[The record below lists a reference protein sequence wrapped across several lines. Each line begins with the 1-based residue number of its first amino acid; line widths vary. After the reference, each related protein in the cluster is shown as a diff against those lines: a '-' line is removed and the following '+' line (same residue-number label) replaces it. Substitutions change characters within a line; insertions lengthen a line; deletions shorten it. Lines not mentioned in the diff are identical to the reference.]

1 LCGCQ
6 RVMEVGRLSVEQVSQ
21 FRSDGYLIVRG
32 FVEPPVLESWRE
44 QFWARHA
51 AAGARRDDP
60 GTWPCIGTE
69 EEDKWM
75 PLQPLFG
82 DLPQVRQTV
91 AQLGGGDFVP
101 GTRPGERTDMMIAT
115 LPGTINRLSA
125 DGKGTST
132 RREPGGDK
140 KERQMP
146 HIDGAAKHRG
156 SPGVGM
162 MLGAT
167 TYLYD
172 VEEAGGSFCFWPET
186 HLATHRYFIEHPE
199 KQATL
204 QVSFEDVF
212 GADWRAM
219 ESIEF
224 TAKAGTAV
232 FWHSLIFHSGSVNS
246 AGLTPRLGL
255 FARWHSKAM
264 QHARFPV
271 DDMWRAWDCFDENR
285 MQPQQSDGGIARL

>member
-1 LCGCQ
+1 MGEGGCLTADQ
-6 RVMEVGRLSVEQVSQ
+6 LRS
-21 FRSDGYLIVRG
+21 FRSEGYLIVPN
-32 FVEPPVLESWRE
+32 FVEPSVLEGWRQ
-44 QFWARHA
+44 QFWSRHA
-51 AAGARRDDP
+51 AAGAQRDDP
-60 GTWPCIGTE
+60 STWSNIGTE

-82 DLPQVRQTV
+82 DLPQMRRVV
-91 AQLGGGDFVP
+91 AQLGGADFVP

-132 RREPGGDK
+132 RQEPAGNK

-156 SPGVGM
+156 APGVGM

-172 VEEAGGSFCFWPET
+172 VEEDGGSFCFWPKT
-186 HLATHRYFIEHPE
+186 HLATHQYFLDHPE
-199 KQATL
+199 KQASL

-212 GADWRAM
+212 GSDWRAM

-224 TAKAGTAV
+224 TARAGTAV

-246 AGLTPRLGL
+246 AGRTPRLGL
-255 FARWHSKAM
+255 FARWHSNAM
-264 QHARFPV
+264 QHARFPAENL
-271 DDMWRAWDCFDENR
+271 WWAWNCFDEHR
-285 MQPQQSDGGIARL
+285 IEAQQSDAGVARL